1 MSSTYCVRLRG
12 TYGHRGKKKTNKKPA
27 NVFTADYRFSGRLFP
42 NGKNAFLVLIY
53 SDTVKTVLS
62 VLHIKR
68 TPSIKWTPKFS
79 PHMKCKIN
87 LHSADTS
94 VKRTRTRTRTPTTK
108 PAISGHFKDFLLL
121 NGSAQTA
128 LTLFSDVSLNLK

>member
-1 MSSTYCVRLRG
+1 MG
-12 TYGHRGKKKTNKKPA
+12 TEGKKKQTKNRLMFLQLIIDFPA
-27 NVFTADYRFSGRLFP
+27 DCSLTE
-42 NGKNAFLVLIY
+42 KNAFLVLIY

-62 VLHIKR
+62 VPHIKR

-79 PHMKCKIN
+79 PHMKCRIN

-94 VKRTRTRTRTPTTK
+94 VKRTRTRTRTRTPTTK

-128 LTLFSDVSLNLK
+128 LTLFRAMSL